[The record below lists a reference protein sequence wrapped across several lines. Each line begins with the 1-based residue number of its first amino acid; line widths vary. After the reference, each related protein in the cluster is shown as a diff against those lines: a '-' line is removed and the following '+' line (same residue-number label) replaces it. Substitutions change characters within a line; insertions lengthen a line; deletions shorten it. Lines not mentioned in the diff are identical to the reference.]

1 MMNLEEVSKRLSKE
15 KVVYLEAEFE
25 GGRRG

>member
-1 MMNLEEVSKRLSKE
+1 MVDSGEVSKRLFKE
-15 KVVYLEAEFE
+15 EVMYLEAEFE